1 MADHELL
8 IFDPPSATANVAP
21 ESPPLVV
28 TGAAVGFAGQNQINE
43 ILTTA
48 AGGTFTVNPNGLGAS
63 TSISG
68 SANAATVQTAI
79 EASAGVAPGD
89 IIVTGG
95 PLGSV
100 STPIYVEWT
109 GVFAG
114 EYLSVSLSGAGTT
127 GLANSLEQAALPA
140 SSLRMEE
147 IDLTPPA
154 SKPDW
159 IAGADSEW
167 QALADIPKHENRKIS
182 FKVRVDWG
190 AELSID
196 EAFDQIGMLIDKIRR
211 GQSLSDGIEAQW
223 IPTGSARSVLFDVL
237 NGDITGM
244 PIVSDGSDV
253 GWFLQPGASP
263 VITADFNAKPYWR
276 ASTETLT
283 STTSTA
289 APLTS
294 MEVTAGGDVPALGRI
309 IVTDNATQTRRDVE
323 WGVEGPDTYDS
334 ATALIYDSDS
344 LVTSGFAG
352 SGTTR
357 SGAYDPGAAGN
368 SVIRASAVLTT
379 PIAVCGTGA
388 LGHVGSYRVWGRFY
402 FARQSQA
409 VRLSWRAGDGPYNA
423 NAWAKSPSSAEGH
436 WAEVYLGT
444 ITVPEAVLP
453 TQRWDGKIE
462 AFEDAPYT
470 ATPGALD
477 VDYIRL
483 VPVKD
488 GAGRSVAN
496 YIYNPGTALLAY
508 DQFTGITLGTALN
521 ARAAP
526 SGGSWATSGAT
537 SDFAAEDHVTGG
549 EVEQRNTTS
558 DSGLGRFAILGSSN
572 YANMEVGYVT
582 ALTKEPDFTA
592 GQLAQG
598 VIARYVDSSNY
609 LTLWLVRTTTYHSLH
624 ISATIAGTP
633 TPFAQKYLLAP
644 WGGVFLNL
652 TVYATGFAVGRMTD
666 TAGNPLAQV
675 SGYHSSLATGGT
687 LDDGKPG
694 IVDYASWT
702 GGSVTARFYDNFQVS
717 TPNPEPVVI
726 NSTRSMQFRHDGV
739 IRYDSGGT
747 FLGQPPSYRGSR
759 VTFPPGTSRVAVAAR
774 RVNLDVAADDNVVDS
789 TSVLIATRDRG
800 LVVPR

>member
-1 MADHELL
+1 MAFEVLT
-8 IFDPPSATANVAP
+8 FDPAPTTANV
-21 ESPPLVV
+21 EWERPPLVL
-28 TGAAVGFAGQNQINE
+28 TGSAEGFAGQNQVNE

-48 AGGTFTVNPNGLGAS
+48 SGGTFTVNPNGLGAS
-63 TSISG
+63 SSISG

-89 IIVTGG
+89 VIVTGG

-100 STPIYVEWT
+100 STPVYVEWT
-109 GVFAG
+109 GVFAQS
-114 EYLSVSLSGAGTT
+114 YVSVTANGSGTT
-127 GLANSLEQAALPA
+127 GLANSLEQPA
-140 SSLRMEE
+140 IPESAFAMEE
-147 IDLTPPA
+147 LDLTPPP

-159 IAGADSEW
+159 VAGADSEW
-167 QALADIPKHENRKIS
+167 QALADIPKHENRKITI
-182 FKVRVDWG
+182 KVRVPAATQDDAMNWI
-190 AELSID
+190 AVLMD
-196 EAFDQIGMLIDKIRR
+196 ALRAA
-211 GQSLSDGIEAQW
+211 QSAADGIPLQW
-223 IPTGSARSVLFDVL
+223 EPADVTKTPVLFDVL
-237 NGDITGM
+237 NGDVTDM
-244 PIVSDGSDV
+244 PI
-253 GWFLQPGASP
+253 GWEKDFGYFLHQPCLT
-263 VITADFNAKPYWR
+263 IELTCKPYWR
-276 ASTETLT
+276 SSTEVTT

-294 MEVTAGGDVPALGRI
+294 LEVTVGGDIPALGRI

-334 ATALIYDSDS
+334 TTALIYDSDS

-357 SGAYDPGAAGN
+357 VGAYDPGAAGN

-402 FARQSQA
+402 FARQTQA

-423 NAWAKSPSSAEGH
+423 NAWAKSPSSVDGQ

-444 ITVPEAVLP
+444 ITVPEAVLA

-483 VPVKD
+483 TPVKD

-496 YIYNPGTALLAY
+496 YVYNPGTALLAY
-508 DQFTGITLGTALN
+508 DQFTSITAGTALN
-521 ARAAP
+521 SRAAP

-537 SDFAAEDHVTGG
+537 TDFAAADHTVGG
-549 EVEQRNTTS
+549 ELEARSTTA
-558 DSGLGRFAILGSSN
+558 DTGQGRFAILGSTN
-572 YANMEVGYVT
+572 IAACEVSFVT
-582 ALTKEPDFTA
+582 ALSAQPDFSS
-592 GQLAQG
+592 GQLNQG
-598 VIARYVDSSNY
+598 VIARWTDSSNY
-609 LTLWLVRTTTYHSLH
+609 CVLWLSRTTTYHALFITTFVASGISLLCTTYLTAPP
-624 ISATIAGTP
+624 SGT
-633 TPFAQKYLLAP
+633 FMRLI
-644 WGGVFLNL
+644 
-652 TVYATGFAVGRMTD
+652 VYATGFAVGQLTD

-675 SGYHSSLATGGT
+675 TGYSSALATGGA
-687 LDDGKPG
+687 LASGKPG
-694 IVDYASWT
+694 FADFTAYT
-702 GGSVTARFYDNFQVS
+702 GGSTTTRYYDNFQVS
-717 TPNPEPVVI
+717 TPSPEPVVL
-726 NSTRSMQFRHDGV
+726 NSTRSMQFRYDGV

-774 RVNLDVAADDNVVDS
+774 RVNLDVAVDDNVVDS
-789 TSVLIATRDRG
+789 TSVMVGTRDRG

>member
-1 MADHELL
+1 MAFEVL
-8 IFDPPSATANVAP
+8 IFDPTAPTGQFWERDPLAITGSADGHVGNNEVLQ
-21 ESPPLVV
+21 LV
-28 TGAAVGFAGQNQINE
+28 
-43 ILTTA
+43 TTA
-48 AGGTFTVNPNGLGAS
+48 SGGTFTINARSTGS
-63 TSISG
+63 TTSISG
-68 SANAATVQTAI
+68 SANAATIQAAL
-79 EASAGVAPGD
+79 EARPGIDPGD

-100 STPIYVEWT
+100 STPVLIEWT
-109 GVFAG
+109 GQFSRTQG
-114 EYLSVSLSGAGTT
+114 TYSSSTAGTT
-127 GLANSLEQAALPA
+127 GYA
-140 SSLRMEE
+140 STIVTQPIPDSPLCMEE

-159 IAGADSEW
+159 VAGADSEW
-167 QALADIPKHENRKIS
+167 QALADIPKHENRKITI
-182 FKVRVDWG
+182 KVRV
-190 AELSID
+190 AEQATQD
-196 EAFDQIGMLIDKIRR
+196 DAFDAIGLLVDRVRAAASI
-211 GQSLSDGIEAQW
+211 SDGVPLEWNPADS
-223 IPTGSARSVLFDVL
+223 TKDSVLFDVL
-237 NGDITGM
+237 NGDITGL
-244 PIVSDGSDV
+244 PIAGDGDGFGYFH
-253 GWFLQPGASP
+253 GWPCFTVEL
-263 VITADFNAKPYWR
+263 TCKPYWR
-276 ASTETLT
+276 SSVEDFT

-334 ATALIYDSDS
+334 TTSLIYDSDS

-423 NAWAKSPSSAEGH
+423 NAWAKSPSSVDGQ

-444 ITVPEAVLP
+444 ITVPEAVLA

-483 VPVKD
+483 TPVKD

-496 YIYNPGTALLAY
+496 YVYNPGTALLAY
-508 DQFTGITLGTALN
+508 DQFTSIVAGTGLN
-521 ARAAP
+521 TRVAP
-526 SGGSWATSGAT
+526 VGGSWAAAGSAT
-537 SDFAAEDHVTGG
+537 DFVAADHTVGG
-549 EVEQRNTTS
+549 EVISRATTA
-558 DSGLGRFAILGSSN
+558 DTGGGRFATLGSTNIAACEVSYVTALSAQPDFTSGTGIWQGVVARFIDSSN
-572 YANMEVGYVT
+572 YARLV
-582 ALTKEPDFTA
+582 
-592 GQLAQG
+592 
-598 VIARYVDSSNY
+598 
-609 LTLWLVRTTTYHSLH
+609 LVRNNVYHQLFIDTVVGGSQ
-624 ISATIAGTP
+624 T
-633 TPFAQKYLLAP
+633 LLASIYLIAP
-644 WGGVFLNL
+644 PSGMFLRFIA
-652 TVYATGFAVGRMTD
+652 YATGFAVGQMTD
-666 TAGNPLAQV
+666 TAGNPLAQLT
-675 SGYHSSLATGGT
+675 GYSSALATGGA

-694 IVDYASWT
+694 IFDFANYT
-702 GGSVTARFYDNFQVS
+702 GGSATTRYYDNFQVS
-717 TPNPEPVVI
+717 TPSPEPVVL

-774 RVNLDVAADDNVVDS
+774 RVNLDVAVDDNVTDS
-789 TSVLIATRDRG
+789 TSVLVGTRDRG